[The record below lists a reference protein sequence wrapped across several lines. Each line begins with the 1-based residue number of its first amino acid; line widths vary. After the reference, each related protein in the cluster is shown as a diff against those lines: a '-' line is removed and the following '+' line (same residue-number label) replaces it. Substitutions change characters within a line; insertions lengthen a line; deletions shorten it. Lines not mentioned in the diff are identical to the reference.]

1 MKKNNTDTEQ
11 ESLYSNLDKMSTQEL
26 LLNINKEDMK
36 VAAIIEKQI
45 PNIEKLVDS
54 IVSKMKLGGRLFY
67 IGAGTSGRIGILD
80 ASECPPTFGVPDNWI
95 IGIIAGGDSAIRKAV
110 ENAEDDVHQAWRDL
124 SSYAISDLDVVIGI
138 AASGN
143 TPYVI
148 GGLNKARENNI
159 ITGSISCNSESLI
172 SKEADY
178 PIELIVGPEFLTGST
193 RMKAGTSQKLV
204 LNMISTSVMIKLG
217 RIYGNKMIDMR
228 LSNKKLLQR
237 GIEMIVEE
245 LQIDEKLAVKLL
257 EKHKSVRAVL
267 LNQNKNLDI

>member
-124 SSYAISDLDVVIGI
+124 SAYAISGLDVVIGI

-217 RIYGNKMIDMR
+217 RIYGNKMIDMQ
-228 LSNKKLLQR
+228 LSNNKLVQR

-245 LQIDEKLAVKLL
+245 LQIDENSASKLL

>member
-11 ESLYSNLDKMSTQEL
+11 ESLYSNLDKMSIQEL
-26 LLNINKEDMK
+26 LQNINNEDKK
-36 VAAIIEKQI
+36 VALIIENQI
-45 PNIEKLVDS
+45 PNIEKLVDC

-110 ENAEDDVHQAWRDL
+110 ENAEDDIHQAWRDL
-124 SSYAISDLDVVIGI
+124 SAYAISSLDVVIGI

-159 ITGSISCNSESLI
+159 ITGSISCNSQSLI
-172 SKEADY
+172 SKEADF

-217 RIYGNKMIDMR
+217 RIYGNKMIDMQ
-228 LSNKKLLQR
+228 LSNKKLVQR
-237 GIEMIVEE
+237 GVQMITEE
-245 LQIDEKLAVKLL
+245 LKIDEKLALQLL

-267 LNQNKNLDI
+267 LHKNKNLDI